1 MVPFL
6 NFMSII
12 AERAGGVHIRVGGNT
27 QETAYMVDSLPDGK
41 ILEKDKEDA
50 TNPVVMT
57 TKVSWDEA
65 LSPVEKDA
73 ATTSGATAFSGS
85 FVRGAEDPR
94 ETFQMA

>member
-1 MVPFL
+1 MSTPHQVPRSRARLIVFRNRRTNLMVPFL

-50 TNPVVMT
+50 TNPVR
-57 TKVSWDEA
+57 SH
-65 LSPVEKDA
+65 
-73 ATTSGATAFSGS
+73 G
-85 FVRGAEDPR
+85 VRDSSRGDVC
-94 ETFQMA
+94 